1 MIIIINFKSNYLA
14 PSVKKKK
21 KRVATKTRYESEV
34 LAFLICFARK
44 PSLIFGNEM

>member
-14 PSVKKKK
+14 PSVKKK